1 MAEDTAATPATG
13 TAPEGVS
20 ERHVSRDERQSVDY
34 AAARIAGLIGAETPT
49 DQPRDATPASDDA
62 PDEGSTAAEAAES
75 SEDVEQAET
84 EEAKPELPSTLDE
97 LAAAFDADPEWANS
111 IKVKAKV
118 DGEEVEVT
126 LAEALNGY
134 QRTADYTRK
143 TTELAEQRKAFDAEA
158 MRVEAELRQR
168 AERFST
174 LTGLLERQLTGAE
187 PDWARLQSNP
197 QAYLQAQ
204 REWSQKVAVV
214 KQAAAQRDALVQ
226 QQQAQTQAEMAKFVE
241 AERQKMVTN
250 WPELADIK
258 GPKVSALTGY
268 LKEKGFSD
276 SDIAG
281 LVDHRMIGVL
291 MDAVHGRQVE
301 TAAPEKKMVK
311 PKATH
316 TVKPGTPVKS
326 EDARTARM
334 DAARR
339 NAKRNPKSMDAHAER
354 LRLILG

>member
-1 MAEDTAATPATG
+1 MAEEAIAATPATG

-20 ERHVSRDERQSVDY
+20 HVSRDERKSIDF
-34 AAARIAGLIGAETPT
+34 ATSRIAGLIGAETPT
-49 DQPRDATPASDDA
+49 EEPSDATPASQEA

-75 SEDVEQAET
+75 SDAVEQPDT

-97 LAAAFDADPEWANS
+97 LVAAFEADPEWANG

-158 MRVEAELRQR
+158 QRVEAELRQR
-168 AERFST
+168 AERFSI
-174 LTGLLERQLTGAE
+174 LTGMLEQQLTGAE

-204 REWSQKVAVV
+204 REWAQKVAVV
-214 KQAAAQRDALVQ
+214 KNAAAQRDALVQ
-226 QQQAQTQAEMAKFVE
+226 QQQAQTQAEMAKYVE

-250 WPELADIK
+250 WPDLADPK
-258 GPKVSALTGY
+258 GPKATALTTY
-268 LKEKGFSD
+268 LKERGFSD

-301 TAAPEKKMVK
+301 TAAPEKKLVK

-316 TVKPGTPVKS
+316 VVKPGTPAKA
-326 EDARTARM
+326 EDAKTAKLE
-334 DAARR
+334 AARR